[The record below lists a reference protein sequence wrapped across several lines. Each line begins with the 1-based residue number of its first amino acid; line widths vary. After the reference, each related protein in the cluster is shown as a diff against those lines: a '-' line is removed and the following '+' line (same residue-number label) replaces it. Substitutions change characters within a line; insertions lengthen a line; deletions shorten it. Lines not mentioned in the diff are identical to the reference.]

1 MKSAQARP
9 QEHPAKRGSLA
20 DSEEVRRERY
30 RRLASLI
37 GEWEADPTGHDEEF
51 WPILHAELDRRDN

>member
-1 MKSAQARP
+1 MKSAQAHL

-30 RRLASLI
+30 RRLAALI
-37 GEWEADPTGHDEEF
+37 REWKSDPAGHDEEF
-51 WPILHAELDRRDN
+51 WPILQAELDRRDD

>member
-20 DSEEVRRERY
+20 DSEGVRRERY
-30 RRLASLI
+30 RRLAALI
-37 GEWEADPTGHDEEF
+37 SEWEADPAGYDEEF
-51 WPILHAELDRRDN
+51 WPILQAALDRRDD